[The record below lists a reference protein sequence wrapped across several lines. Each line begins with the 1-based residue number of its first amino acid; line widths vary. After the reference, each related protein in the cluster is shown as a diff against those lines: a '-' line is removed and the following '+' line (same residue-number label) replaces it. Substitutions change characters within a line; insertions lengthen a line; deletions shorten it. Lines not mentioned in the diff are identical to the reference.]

1 MSTILTEVIDPNH
14 RQALLTSTWLYNG
27 DANLG
32 RLPALFTGKFLFF
45 PFHMLFFGSQWLNPA
60 HTQQEGHC
68 YATWRGC
75 IFPGRRGITRILSK
89 ADLSLLPHLFI
100 YNHLFISI
108 LTQISFYF
116 GVIVKYCQ
124 CVSLLIIL
132 QLWPLGALLG
142 WFLHSFCTPH
152 FFFLSNSLLSGTLGS
167 SRLIL
172 YFLPQIKNQTF
183 LQGAIRP
190 VLNVF

>member
-1 MSTILTEVIDPNH
+1 MLILKTASFVHWKVSIFSFPYVILWKPVIKSSPH
-14 RQALLTSTWLYNG
+14 SAGGTLLRHLERMY
-27 DANLG
+27 
-32 RLPALFTGKFLFF
+32 LPWEENYLEFF
-45 PFHMLFFGSQWLNPA
+45 
-60 HTQQEGHC
+60 
-68 YATWRGC
+68 
-75 IFPGRRGITRILSK
+75 SK

-100 YNHLFISI
+100 FII
-108 LTQISFYF
+108 IYLYQYWLRYHFTF

-152 FFFLSNSLLSGTLGS
+152 FFFLFSNSLLSGTLGS